1 MRVNKRSYRKNM
13 KKRRENKKTTS
24 DRTWYKHEK
33 HTRIE
38 YQQLICCVSLAVQS
52 LQYCTIERFV
62 KFNTNGFVFLRSTRY
77 SLQTAH
83 TCVSQRARATFPL
96 RTLLFIFV
104 PRSIQLYHIRAFFVS
119 IRIIHVLVA
128 CDLLLVWP
136 LPLLLFETERSL
148 WAVQTEE
155 EQESTPADTITKH
168 NSVVQC
174 SQSVSLRTLRLNDVL
189 FQQQARVLFASTF
202 TDKFQR

>member
-1 MRVNKRSYRKNM
+1 MLCILS
-13 KKRRENKKTTS
+13 
-24 DRTWYKHEK
+24 
-33 HTRIE
+33 
-38 YQQLICCVSLAVQS
+38 
-52 LQYCTIERFV
+52 CTIVAILHHWVERFV

-77 SLQTAH
+77 SLRTAH

-96 RTLLFIFV
+96 RTRPFIFV
-104 PRSIQLYHIRAFFVS
+104 PRSIQLYHIRALFVS

-128 CDLLLVWP
+128 CDLLFLWP
-136 LPLLLFETERSL
+136 WPPSLPLLLFETERSL

-189 FQQQARVLFASTF
+189 FQQQARVLFACTF